1 MEHRMERV
9 GWLRSLTQRV
19 SAAERGTLV
28 ALVIVGVGLF
38 GFARVA
44 LEVADGDTHSLD
56 QALLLALRSEADPTD
71 PWGPRWFEEMM
82 RDFTALGGTGVLVLV
97 TAAVFGFLLL
107 TGKRQAAMLVVLSIA
122 SGVAVSHGLKWGF
135 GRPRPDLVPHGQSVY
150 SQSFPS
156 GHAMLSAIV
165 YLTLGALLA
174 RVQERRRA
182 KAYPLAVAALLVL
195 LIGFSRVY
203 LGVHWPSDVLA
214 GWAVGAGWAA
224 LCWLILLTLQRRG
237 QA

>member
-1 MEHRMERV
+1 MEGR
-9 GWLRSLTQRV
+9 GWLHGLTRRV
-19 SAAERGTLV
+19 TGPERGMVL
-28 ALVIVGVGLF
+28 ALVLVGVGLF
-38 GFARVA
+38 GFARIA
-44 LEVADGDTHSLD
+44 LEVADGDTHALD
-56 QALLLALRSEADPTD
+56 EALLLALRDAGDPTA
-71 PWGPRWFEEMM
+71 PIGPGWFQEMM
-82 RDFTALGGTGVLVLV
+82 RDFTALGGTGVLFLV

-107 TGKRQAAMLVVLSIA
+107 TGRRQAAVLVLASIVT
-122 SGVAVSHGLKWGF
+122 GTLVSHGLKWGF
-135 GRPRPDLVPHGQSVY
+135 DRPRPDLVPHGQAVY

-182 KAYPLAVAALLVL
+182 KAYPLLVAVALVL
-195 LIGFSRVY
+195 LIGASRVY

-224 LCWLILLTLQRRG
+224 LCWLLLLWLQRRG
-237 QA
+237 RP

>member
-1 MEHRMERV
+1 MEDRMEAV
-9 GWLRSLTQRV
+9 GWLRGLTRRV
-19 SAAERGTLV
+19 TAAERGTLL

-56 QALLLALRSEADPTD
+56 HALLLALRSEADPTD
-71 PWGPRWFEEMM
+71 PWGPGWFEEMM
-82 RDFTALGGTGVLVLV
+82 RDFTALGGTGVLLLV
-97 TAAVFGFLLL
+97 TATVFGFLLL
-107 TGKRQAAMLVVLSIA
+107 TGRRQAAMLVLLSIA
-122 SGVAVSHGLKWGF
+122 SGVVVSHGLKWGF

-165 YLTLGALLA
+165 YLTLGALLS

-182 KAYPLAVAALLVL
+182 KVYPLVVAALLVL

-237 QA
+237 QT